1 MNGTYIPVV
10 DAETEKILFSYEDYE
25 KIREKMQGLSYFET
39 GDFKV
44 SESAKTTQA
53 KEIIDELF
61 PTGDVNESVSEKE
74 ATSKRSAIQ
83 YQVTKALF
91 EKMGI
96 GLESRV
102 TGDMTEG
109 FVEFIDTGSTG
120 RGTNVP
126 GSGDFDFM
134 MKVDKNIIENS
145 ERLEELKGYLREV
158 LSIPS
163 GNPET
168 STQELGGNFRYKKV
182 SVEGLAEPVDIDL
195 TFVQKNEEVTYST
208 DMCVKER
215 LDNLKKTD
223 PEGYKYT
230 IANIILAKRLLKKE
244 GLYKKSISEGGTEYG
259 GFGGVGVENWILQN
273 GGSLQEAIDTFLE
286 TSEQSKSY
294 EDFLEKYPIFDFGEN
309 HKSKSG
315 YSHDSFVR
323 GLTSSGYTKM
333 QEKLKEIQKSL
344 LPYKENPTVNVLS
357 ETIVKDS
364 RRISGRI

>member
-44 SESAKTTQA
+44 SESAKITQA

-83 YQVTKALF
+83 YQVTKALY

-158 LSIPS
+158 LAIPS
-163 GNPET
+163 DNPET

-195 TFVQKNEEVTYST
+195 TFVPKNEEVTYST

-286 TSEQSKSY
+286 TAEQSKSY

-344 LPYKENPTVNVLS
+344 LPYKENPIVNVLS
-357 ETIVKDS
+357 ETIVEDS